1 MKALRAVRAVLAAG
15 LLALGLVPLTAGE
28 ASAASHQVV
37 MKGYA
42 FAPRTLTISAGDT
55 VTWVNQD
62 TAPHDVKTTSGPAA
76 IHSPMLNKGD
86 TWSFTF
92 TAAGSYGYL
101 CTVHPGMTG
110 SLVVKPAAPAT
121 AAAPTHAHGDHG
133 GSRPSAAPPT
143 AGAGAGAR
151 TSAAATA
158 SAKDPSPASG
168 TPTPDA
174 STSAAAG
181 APSAAAPSAPPAT
194 APPPQAAVSAPAGAG
209 RPLDPLLVL
218 AGAVAGVSVLCL
230 LLVGSRTAAARAADT
245 GGSSA
250 GS

>member
-1 MKALRAVRAVLAAG
+1 MRALRAAGAVVATG
-15 LLALGLVPLTAGE
+15 LSALGVVSLTAGE
-28 ASAASHQVV
+28 ASAATHQVV

-42 FAPRTLTISAGDT
+42 FGPRTLTISVGDT

-76 IHSPMLNKGD
+76 IHSPMLDKGE

-121 AAAPTHAHGDHG
+121 TAAPTHAHGGTH
-133 GSRPSAAPPT
+133 PPT
-143 AGAGAGAR
+143 APAAPR
-151 TSAAATA
+151 TSAAARTSA
-158 SAKDPSPASG
+158 PATGSSAKSPSPAPSSG
-168 TPTPDA
+168 SPAA

-181 APSAAAPSAPPAT
+181 APSAAAPSAPPNA
-194 APPPQAAVSAPAGAG
+194 APPPQATVPAGAA
-209 RPLDPLLVL
+209 RSVDPLLAL

-230 LLVGSRTAAARAADT
+230 LLVGSRTAAARAAD
-245 GGSSA
+245 GGGASA

>member
-1 MKALRAVRAVLAAG
+1 MNASRAVRAVLAAG

-28 ASAASHQVV
+28 ASAATHRVV

-42 FAPRTLTISAGDT
+42 FGPRTLTITAGDT

-76 IHSPMLNKGD
+76 IHSPMLDKGQ

-121 AAAPTHAHGDHG
+121 TAAPTHAHGG
-133 GSRPSAAPPT
+133 APPSTAPAAP
-143 AGAGAGAR
+143 R
-151 TSAAATA
+151 TSAAARTSA
-158 SAKDPSPASG
+158 PATGSSAKSPSPAASSG
-168 TPTPDA
+168 SATA

-181 APSAAAPSAPPAT
+181 APSAAAPSAPPNA
-194 APPPQAAVSAPAGAG
+194 APPPQATVSTQAA
-209 RPLDPLLVL
+209 RSLDPLLAL

-230 LLVGSRTAAARAADT
+230 LLVGSRTAAARAVD
-245 GGSSA
+245 GGETPA